1 MAKISGKWTFNDT
14 LTLVGNMWWVDY
26 LGGGTECYAITIGTE
41 PPTIKNLSLWYEA
54 KNTSIGR
61 IQAYMEGPGWL
72 GNIYKTID
80 FGDAEQ
86 TVDDSFYEWLTANA
100 TKVLTFADKL
110 TIITENVP
118 KVYDAGKT
126 AGHTAGY
133 AEGYAEGES
142 KGYADGK
149 ADGYTEGLNKGGYTK
164 GYEEGKKAEYDAFWD
179 AFQNYGNRNR
189 YDYAFFQWGGE
200 VAHPKYKVVPTN
212 AMSLSQ
218 TFGESKLK
226 KVEAAYF
233 DFRNKPIGTYNQ
245 QSNYYTFNAC
255 RQLEE
260 IEDIG
265 MCDTF
270 HYYSTFANC
279 WKLHTISVMRV
290 AEDTIFSTPFK
301 GSPKLKNITID
312 GVIGQNGFDVSECK
326 ELSTDSI
333 RSIISHLSDTASGK
347 TLTLSRTA
355 VETAIANGGFGDAAY
370 FSTNGPGNFGYL
382 ESNPISLNKGQ
393 TIKVMFEQEPGHD
406 DYSNYTDWW
415 FCSAGTSIIGG
426 TPSWPSVW
434 TYTAANDENVVLWWV
449 FGSDIPVSDIPIKIR
464 VVLVDENGNELTEN
478 LHSFTT
484 KTFTD
489 NGSTLTIV
497 DESWD
502 TLVASK
508 PNWTISLQ

>member
-1 MAKISGKWTFNDT
+1 MTISEK
-14 LTLVGNMWWVDY
+14 LVQ
-26 LGGGTECYAITIGTE
+26 I
-41 PPTIKNLSLWYEA
+41 
-54 KNTSIGR
+54 
-61 IQAYMEGPGWL
+61 
-72 GNIYKTID
+72 
-80 FGDAEQ
+80 AEN
-86 TVDDSFYEWLTANA
+86 E
-100 TKVLTFADKL
+100 K
-110 TIITENVP
+110 
-118 KVYDAGKT
+118 KVYDA
-126 AGHTAGY
+126 
-133 AEGYAEGES
+133 
-142 KGYADGK
+142 
-149 ADGYTEGLNKGGYTK
+149 GYTEGLNKGGYAD
-164 GYEEGKKAEYDAFWD
+164 GFDAGKKAEYDAFWD

-189 YDYAFFQWGGE
+189 YDHAFFQWGGE
-200 VAHPKYKVVPTN
+200 AVHPKYKVVPTN
-212 AMSLSQ
+212 ALALSQ

-255 RQLEE
+255 NRLEE

-270 HYYSTFANC
+270 NYYSTFANC
-279 WKLHTISVMRV
+279 RELHTISVMRV
-290 AEDTIFSTPFK
+290 AEDTTFINPFK
-301 GSPKLKNITID
+301 GSPNLKNITID
-312 GVIGQNGFDVSECK
+312 GVIGQNGFDVSECT
-326 ELSTDSI
+326 ELSADSI
-333 RSIISHLSDTASGK
+333 RSIITHLVGKKDENDTDKK

-370 FSTNGPGNFGYL
+370 FSTDGPGRFGYL

-426 TPSWPSVW
+426 TPEWPSGW
-434 TYTAANDENVVLWWV
+434 TYTASNDENVVLWWY
-449 FGSDIPVSDIPIKIR
+449 FGSDIPVSNIPIKIR
-464 VVLVDENGNELTEN
+464 AVLVDENGNELTEN

-508 PNWTISLQ
+508 TDKWNISLV